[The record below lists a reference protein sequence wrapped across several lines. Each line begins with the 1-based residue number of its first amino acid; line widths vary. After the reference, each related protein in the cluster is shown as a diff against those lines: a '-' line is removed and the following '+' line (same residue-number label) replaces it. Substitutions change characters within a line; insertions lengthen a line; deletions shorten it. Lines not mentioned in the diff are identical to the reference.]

1 VSATSIAPAEHRERD
16 TLGSCP
22 VDEPLRMNSEPDLI
36 LNTTLVGDAWINA
49 ELATNKSA
57 WQLTGYSH
65 AELTMLRAGR
75 DLAAD
80 ARSERIYADLQRGR
94 EMQGKKLLRRKDG
107 RTVSCRYWGV
117 RTTVARLPYFIL
129 LLWPETAAAS

>member
-1 VSATSIAPAEHRERD
+1 
-16 TLGSCP
+16 
-22 VDEPLRMNSEPDLI
+22 MNSEPDLI
-36 LNTTLVGDAWINA
+36 LNTTLAGDAWINA
-49 ELATNKSA
+49 ELAMLVVDEEGHYIATNKSA

-65 AELTMLRAGR
+65 AELTLLRAGR

-80 ARSERIYADLQRGR
+80 ERSARIYADLQRGC